1 MTRLSVIEGIGPV
14 YQEKLKSAGI
24 RNIEQLLSDGAT
36 PAGRKDIVEK
46 SGISAERILD
56 WINRADL
63 MRIEGIGEEYSDLL
77 ERGGVDTVK
86 ELARRNPEN
95 LRNALAKVNAEENL
109 VRRLPSFAQI
119 RGWINQAQALP
130 RIISY

>member
-1 MTRLSVIEGIGPV
+1 M
-14 YQEKLKSAGI
+14 
-24 RNIEQLLSDGAT
+24 
-36 PAGRKDIVEK
+36 EK
-46 SGISAERILD
+46 SGISAERVLD
-56 WINRADL
+56 WVNRADL

-95 LRNALAKVNAEENL
+95 LRAKLAEVNAEENL
-109 VRRLPSFAQI
+109 VRRLPSFAQT

-130 RIISY
+130 RVVSY